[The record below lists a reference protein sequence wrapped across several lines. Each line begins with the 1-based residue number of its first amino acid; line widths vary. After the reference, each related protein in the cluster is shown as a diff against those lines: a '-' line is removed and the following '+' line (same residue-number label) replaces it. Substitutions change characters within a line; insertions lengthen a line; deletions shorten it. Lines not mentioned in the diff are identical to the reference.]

1 VAIREGKFFDVRK
14 ESKLAFGTLC
24 DRYLKEYA
32 VLHKKPRSV
41 VRNEASAKVLKAF
54 FGEQTLI
61 KNIQPQDVTKFIVHR
76 KDQGKSP
83 YTINGDLAHL
93 SHMFTWACKLKL
105 ATHHPAKGLGRLKT
119 PIKERYLCH
128 EEIQQLLAATSGDL
142 KDMIIV
148 ALGTGMRASE
158 VLGLD
163 RDQLDI
169 KNAVVKLNDSKNG
182 DRRLVP
188 LPPQVIT
195 TLQQRPAPLRKLFP
209 GWPLDKLMHTINR
222 VAKKASLQGVTF
234 HTLRHTFASHAVMA
248 GVDLYTLAKLLGH
261 RDLAQVQRYAH
272 LAPAH
277 LQAATNQAATAIFA
291 DQVPRPM
298 PHEQG
303 AVA

>member
-1 VAIREGKFFDVRK
+1 
-14 ESKLAFGTLC
+14 
-24 DRYLKEYA
+24 
-32 VLHKKPRSV
+32 
-41 VRNEASAKVLKAF
+41 
-54 FGEQTLI
+54 
-61 KNIQPQDVTKFIVHR
+61 
-76 KDQGKSP
+76 
-83 YTINGDLAHL
+83 
-93 SHMFTWACKLKL
+93 
-105 ATHHPAKGLGRLKT
+105 
-119 PIKERYLCH
+119 
-128 EEIQQLLAATSGDL
+128 
-142 KDMIIV
+142 MIIV

-169 KNAVVKLNDSKNG
+169 KNAVVKLKDSKNG

-188 LPPQVIT
+188 LPSQVVNV
-195 TLQQRPAPLRKLFP
+195 LHNRPVPLRELFP
-209 GWPLDKLMHTINR
+209 GWPLDKLMHTVHR
-222 VAKKASLQGVTF
+222 VAKQAGLQGVTF

-248 GVDLYTLAKLLGH
+248 GVELYTLVKLLGH

-272 LAPAH
+272 FAPAH